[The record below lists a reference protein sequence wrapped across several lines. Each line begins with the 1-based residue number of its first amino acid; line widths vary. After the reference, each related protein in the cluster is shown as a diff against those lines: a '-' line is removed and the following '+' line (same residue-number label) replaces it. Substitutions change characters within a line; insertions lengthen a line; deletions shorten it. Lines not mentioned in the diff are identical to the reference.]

1 MNNKYTGGLKFCFI
15 SNANY
20 SYLTEYIHL
29 SLHDFRK
36 DFSFKN
42 INLSDLRSYQP
53 DIIVIDEYFKDNA
66 YASIINSIKLNFK
79 HTTIF
84 LLSPEYANYNSTIQ
98 SANKEK
104 HVYSNFCID
113 VLKQID
119 NLSRNNSDNYLEAS

>member
-1 MNNKYTGGLKFCFI
+1 MNNKDTGGLKFCFI
-15 SNANY
+15 SNANC

-29 SLHDFRK
+29 SLNDFRK
-36 DFSFKN
+36 DFSFT
-42 INLSDLRSYQP
+42 NLNLYDLRSYQP
-53 DIIVIDEYFKDNA
+53 DIIVIDEYFKDKA
-66 YASIINSIKLNFK
+66 HASLINSIKLNFK

-104 HVYSNFCID
+104 HIYSNFCID

-119 NLSRNNSDNYLEAS
+119 QLSRKYSRKKL